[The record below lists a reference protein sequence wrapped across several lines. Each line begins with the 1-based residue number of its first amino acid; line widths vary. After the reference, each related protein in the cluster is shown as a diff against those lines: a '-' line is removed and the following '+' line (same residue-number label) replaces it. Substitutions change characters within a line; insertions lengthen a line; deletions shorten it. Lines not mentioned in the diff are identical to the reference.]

1 MKCGDRKLRYIFMKQ
16 KKFFPEV
23 KKESL
28 CKNVQF
34 ISVLKNLLL
43 ATTINIL
50 KLC

>member
-34 ISVLKNLLL
+34 ISVLKIKPDFLLL
-43 ATTINIL
+43 QLIY
-50 KLC
+50 

>member
-16 KKFFPEV
+16 KKIFPEV

-34 ISVLKNLLL
+34 ISVLKKKKPDFLLL
-43 ATTINIL
+43 QLIY
-50 KLC
+50 